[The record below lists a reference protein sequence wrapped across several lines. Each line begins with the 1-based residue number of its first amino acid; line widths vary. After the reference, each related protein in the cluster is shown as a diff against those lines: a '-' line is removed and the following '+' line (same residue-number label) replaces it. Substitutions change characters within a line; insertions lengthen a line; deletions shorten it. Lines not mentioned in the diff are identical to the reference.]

1 MKKEIFPQKILHLLK
16 VKYSFIKIMY
26 AHFFQFL
33 IFVFFFYYLYDLSK
47 TTVVVNTTIVVDSI

>member
-33 IFVFFFYYLYDLSK
+33 IFVFFYYLCDLSK
-47 TTVVVNTTIVVDSI
+47 TTVVVNTTIVADSI